1 MEARNSAEHSL
12 ASCWGTWVLYALLA
26 TQKRLQQLQLEMLKA
41 LMKGLIFEMWSK
53 TILWAWASKW
63 EGVADITLA
72 RFELLLAEKRS
83 EKKVHLCNSKL
94 CCLGH
99 LQGLLA
105 VLSIPWYPC
114 HESSWELSRN
124 TVLGDVKKI
133 EVFSSHLPQA
143 SSLASPHK
151 CIASLCSSL
160 TDPFPVQVD
169 CQNKKRNQNQNK
181 THQPWR
187 NGF

>member
-1 MEARNSAEHSL
+1 MEARNSAEHNL
-12 ASCWGTWVLYALLA
+12 ASCCSVWVWYALLA
-26 TQKRLQQLQLEMLKA
+26 TWKRLQQLKLEMLKA
-41 LMKGLIFEMWSK
+41 LMKGFIFEMWNK
-53 TILWAWASKW
+53 IIIWAWARKW
-63 EGVADITLA
+63 EGGANITLA
-72 RFELLLAEKRS
+72 GFELLLAENRS

-105 VLSIPWYPC
+105 VLFIPWHPC

-143 SSLASPHK
+143 SSLAPPHK

-160 TDPFPVQVD
+160 TDPCAVHAD
-169 CQNKKRNQNQNK
+169 CQNQKRN
-181 THQPWR
+181 
-187 NGF
+187 